1 MASNKRNL
9 IRIIVALVMFVAA
22 FVWRLPVMWVYFLLC
37 TDEFVKWPWVI
48 GHYRRGTWLKN
59 ITREGLFAGEAQ

>member
-1 MASNKRNL
+1 MISEERVPL
-9 IRIIVALVMFVAA
+9 ISGCSSSIPRVIKKQKK
-22 FVWRLPVMWVYFLLC
+22 YFLLC

-59 ITREGLFAGEAQ
+59 ITREGLFTEEKG